1 MSMQGVRP
9 GPPAG
14 VYVNARH
21 RYLVYGLVI
30 EGELPLT
37 SVHEAAGGDGC
48 ADITLLAGSPDY
60 FRAIVPGGTPDP
72 EDWIEHVV
80 LDDGS
85 VYMKCSEV
93 FEATISANG
102 RTAICRML
110 GDVEQRAFEANLLNF
125 VVSASLTLQG
135 EETLHATVL
144 EMEGRAVGL
153 LGQSGAGKSTLAAYL
168 ISRGADLI
176 TDDMLRVSFS
186 GDTILAHPGP
196 YRLKLL
202 DQPATG
208 FLPDAVADGHFNALS
223 GKIMVRPRREPR
235 RHRAP
240 LRLAALFHLGD
251 PDDDTIT
258 EVSSTRLNGLE
269 LARTLMSSAMDTRY
283 TGSSRMEHQMRFVA
297 RVADLLPIHV
307 LRYPRTVAALDGV
320 AREIDRIIGP

>member
-1 MSMQGVRP
+1 VH
-9 GPPAG
+9 
-14 VYVNARH
+14 VNARH

-30 EGELPLT
+30 ESELPLT
-37 SVHEAAGGDGC
+37 SVHEAAGSDGC

-60 FRAIVPGGTPDP
+60 FHAIVPGSTRDP

-80 LDDGS
+80 LGDGS
-85 VYMKCSEV
+85 VYMKARDV
-93 FEATISANG
+93 FEANISANG
-102 RTAICRML
+102 DTAICRML

-125 VVSASLTLQG
+125 VVSASLTLRG

-144 EMEGRAVGL
+144 EMDGRAVGV
-153 LGQSGAGKSTLAAYL
+153 LGHSGAGKSTLAAYL

-176 TDDMLRVSFS
+176 TDDMLRVSFAD
-186 GDTILAHPGP
+186 DTVLAHPGP

-202 DQPATG
+202 DQPAID

-223 GKIMVRPRREPR
+223 GKIMVRPRRELRP
-235 RHRAP
+235 HRAP

-258 EVSSTRLNGLE
+258 EVSSARLRGLA
-269 LARTLMSSAMDTRY
+269 LARTLMSSAMDARY
-283 TGSSRMEHQMRFVA
+283 TGGSRMAQQMRFVS
-297 RVADLLPIHV
+297 RVADLLPVHA

-320 AREIDRIIGP
+320 AREIRRIIGP

>member
-1 MSMQGVRP
+1 MNG
-9 GPPAG
+9 
-14 VYVNARH
+14 RH

-30 EGELPLT
+30 ESELPLT
-37 SVHEAAGGDGC
+37 SVHEAASGDGC
-48 ADITLLAGSPDY
+48 ADVTLLAGSPDY
-60 FRAIVPGGTPDP
+60 FRAIVPGGACDP

-85 VYMKCSEV
+85 VYMKSSDV
-93 FEATISANG
+93 FEATISADG
-102 RTAICRML
+102 RTAVCRMQ

-176 TDDMLRVSFS
+176 TDDMLRMSFA
-186 GDTILAHPGP
+186 GDTILAYPGP

-202 DQPATG
+202 GQPAIG

-223 GKIMVRPRREPR
+223 GKIMVRPRPDLR

-240 LRLAALFHLGD
+240 TRLAALFHLGA

-258 EVSSTRLNGLE
+258 EVSSARLNGLE

-283 TGSSRMEHQMRFVA
+283 AGSSRMEHQMRFVA
-297 RVADLLPIHV
+297 RVADLLPVHA

-320 AREIDRIIGP
+320 AREIRRIIGP

>member
-1 MSMQGVRP
+1 VH
-9 GPPAG
+9 
-14 VYVNARH
+14 VNARH

-30 EGELPLT
+30 ESELPLT
-37 SVHEAAGGDGC
+37 SVHEAAGSESC

-60 FRAIVPGGTPDP
+60 FRAIVPGGARDP

-85 VYMKCSEV
+85 VYMKSSDV

-125 VVSASLTLQG
+125 VVSASLTVQG

-144 EMEGRAVGL
+144 EMEGGAVGL

-176 TDDMLRVSFS
+176 TDDMLRVSFA
-186 GDTILAHPGP
+186 GDKILAHPGP

-223 GKIMVRPRREPR
+223 GKIMVRPRRELR

-240 LRLAALFHLGD
+240 SRLAALFHLGD

-258 EVSSTRLNGLE
+258 EVSSVRLNGLE

-283 TGSSRMEHQMRFVA
+283 TGGGRMEHQMRFVA
-297 RVADLLPIHV
+297 RVADLLPVHA

-320 AREIDRIIGP
+320 AREIRRIIGP

>member
-1 MSMQGVRP
+1 M
-9 GPPAG
+9 
-14 VYVNARH
+14 NARH
-21 RYLVYGLVI
+21 RHLVYGLVI
-30 EGELPLT
+30 ESELPLT
-37 SVHEAAGGDGC
+37 SVHEAAGSDGR

-60 FRAIVPGGTPDP
+60 FRAIVPGGARDPD
-72 EDWIEHVV
+72 DWIEHVV

-85 VYMKCSEV
+85 VYMKSSDV

-168 ISRGADLI
+168 ISHGADLV
-176 TDDMLRVSFS
+176 TDDMLRVSFA

-202 DQPATG
+202 DPPATG

-235 RHRAP
+235 SHRAP
-240 LRLAALFHLGD
+240 SRLAALFHLGD
-251 PDDDTIT
+251 PDDDTIA
-258 EVSSTRLNGLE
+258 EVSSARLSGLE
-269 LARTLMSSAMDTRY
+269 LAKTLMSSAMDTRY
-283 TGSSRMEHQMRFVA
+283 AGSSRMEHQMRFVA
-297 RVADLLPIHV
+297 RVADLLPVHA

-320 AREIDRIIGP
+320 AREIRRIIGP

>member
-1 MSMQGVRP
+1 VH
-9 GPPAG
+9 
-14 VYVNARH
+14 VNARH

-30 EGELPLT
+30 ESELPLT
-37 SVHEAAGGDGC
+37 SVHEAAGSDGC

-60 FRAIVPGGTPDP
+60 FRAMVPGGARDP

-85 VYMKCSEV
+85 VYMKSSDV
-93 FEATISANG
+93 FEANISANG

-125 VVSASLTLQG
+125 VVSASLTLRG

-144 EMEGRAVGL
+144 EMDGRAVGL

-176 TDDMLRVSFS
+176 TDDMLRVSFT

-223 GKIMVRPRREPR
+223 GKIMVRPRRELR
-235 RHRAP
+235 RQRAP
-240 LRLAALFHLGD
+240 SRLAALFHLGD

-258 EVSSTRLNGLE
+258 GVSSTRLSGLE

-283 TGSSRMEHQMRFVA
+283 AGSRRMEQQMRFVA
-297 RVADLLPIHV
+297 GVADLLPVHA
-307 LRYPRTVAALDGV
+307 LRYPRTIAALDGV
-320 AREIDRIIGP
+320 AHEIRRIIGP

>member
-1 MSMQGVRP
+1 M
-9 GPPAG
+9 
-14 VYVNARH
+14 NAHH

-30 EGELPLT
+30 ESELPLT
-37 SVHEAAGGDGC
+37 SVHEAAGNDGC
-48 ADITLLAGSPDY
+48 ADITLLAGSPEY
-60 FRAIVPGGTPDP
+60 FRAITPGGARDP

-80 LDDGS
+80 LDDGG
-85 VYMKCSEV
+85 VYMKSSDV

-102 RTAICRML
+102 RTAICRRL

-176 TDDMLRVSFS
+176 TDDMLRVSFA
-186 GDTILAHPGP
+186 GDTILAYPGP

-240 LRLAALFHLGD
+240 SRLAALFHLGD
-251 PDDDTIT
+251 PEDDTIT
-258 EVSSTRLNGLE
+258 EVSSARLNGLE

-283 TGSSRMEHQMRFVA
+283 AGSSRMEHQMRFVA
-297 RVADLLPIHV
+297 RLADLLPVHA

-320 AREIDRIIGP
+320 AREIRRIIGP

>member
-1 MSMQGVRP
+1 M
-9 GPPAG
+9 
-14 VYVNARH
+14 NARH
-21 RYLVYGLVI
+21 RHLVYGLVI
-30 EGELPLT
+30 ESELPLT
-37 SVHEAAGGDGC
+37 SVHEAAGNDGC

-60 FRAIVPGGTPDP
+60 FRAVAPGGPRDP

-85 VYMKCSEV
+85 VYMKSNDV
-93 FEATISANG
+93 FEATISSNG

-168 ISRGADLI
+168 ISHGADLI
-176 TDDMLRVSFS
+176 TDDMLRVSFA
-186 GDTILAHPGP
+186 GDTLLAYPGP

-223 GKIMVRPRREPR
+223 GKVMVRPRREVR
-235 RHRAP
+235 GHRAP
-240 LRLAALFHLGD
+240 SRLAALFHLRE
-251 PDDDTIT
+251 PDDDTVT
-258 EVSSTRLNGLE
+258 EISSARLNGLE

-283 TGSSRMEHQMRFVA
+283 ASSSRMEHQMRFVA
-297 RVADLLPIHV
+297 HVADLLPVHA
-307 LRYPRTVAALDGV
+307 LRYPRTVEALEGV
-320 AREIDRIIGP
+320 AREIRRVIGP

>member
-1 MSMQGVRP
+1 VH
-9 GPPAG
+9 
-14 VYVNARH
+14 VNARH

-30 EGELPLT
+30 ESELPLT
-37 SVHEAAGGDGC
+37 SVHEAAGSDGC

-60 FRAIVPGGTPDP
+60 FRTILPGGTRDP

-80 LDDGS
+80 LDGGG
-85 VYMKCSEV
+85 VYMKSSEV

-125 VVSASLTLQG
+125 VVSASLTMQG

-168 ISRGADLI
+168 ISCGADLI
-176 TDDMLRVSFS
+176 TDDMLRVSFA

-223 GKIMVRPRREPR
+223 GKIMVRPRRELR

-240 LRLAALFHLGD
+240 SRLAALFHLGD

-258 EVSSTRLNGLE
+258 EVSSVRLNGLE

-283 TGSSRMEHQMRFVA
+283 TGGGRMEHQMRFVA
-297 RVADLLPIHV
+297 RVADLLPVHA

-320 AREIDRIIGP
+320 AREIRRIIGP

>member
-1 MSMQGVRP
+1 M
-9 GPPAG
+9 
-14 VYVNARH
+14 NARH

-30 EGELPLT
+30 ESELPLT
-37 SVHEAAGGDGC
+37 SVHEAAGSDAC

-60 FRAIVPGGTPDP
+60 FRAIVPGGTRDP

-85 VYMKCSEV
+85 VYMKSSEV

-102 RTAICRML
+102 RTAACRML

-176 TDDMLRVSFS
+176 TDDMLRVSFA

-223 GKIMVRPRREPR
+223 GKIMVRPRPEPR

-240 LRLAALFHLGD
+240 SRLAALFHLGD
-251 PDDDTIT
+251 PDEDTIT
-258 EVSSTRLNGLE
+258 EVSSARLNGLQ

-283 TGSSRMEHQMRFVA
+283 AGSSRMEHQMRFVA
-297 RVADLLPIHV
+297 RVADLLPVHA

-320 AREIDRIIGP
+320 AREIRRIIGP

>member
-1 MSMQGVRP
+1 M
-9 GPPAG
+9 
-14 VYVNARH
+14 NARH

-30 EGELPLT
+30 ESELPLT
-37 SVHEAAGGDGC
+37 SVHEAAGSDGC

-60 FRAIVPGGTPDP
+60 FRTIVPGGTRDP

-80 LDDGS
+80 LDDGG
-85 VYMKCSEV
+85 VYMKSSEV

-125 VVSASLTLQG
+125 VVSASLTMQG

-168 ISRGADLI
+168 ISCGADLI
-176 TDDMLRVSFS
+176 TDDMLRVSFA
-186 GDTILAHPGP
+186 GNTILAYPGP

-202 DQPATG
+202 DQPAIG

-223 GKIMVRPRREPR
+223 GKIMVRPRRELR

-240 LRLAALFHLGD
+240 SRLAALFHLGD

-258 EVSSTRLNGLE
+258 EVSSARLNGLE
-269 LARTLMSSAMDTRY
+269 LARTVMSSAMDTRY
-283 TGSSRMEHQMRFVA
+283 ADSSRMEHQMRFVA
-297 RVADLLPIHV
+297 RVADLLPVHA
-307 LRYPRTVAALDGV
+307 LRYPRTVAALDDV
-320 AREIDRIIGP
+320 AREIRRIIGP

>member
-1 MSMQGVRP
+1 M
-9 GPPAG
+9 
-14 VYVNARH
+14 NARH

-30 EGELPLT
+30 ESELPLT
-37 SVHEAAGGDGC
+37 SVHEAAGSDGS
-48 ADITLLAGSPDY
+48 ADITLLAGSPEY
-60 FRAIVPGGTPDP
+60 FTVIVPGGARDP

-80 LDDGS
+80 LEDGS
-85 VYMKCSEV
+85 VYMKSSDV
-93 FEATISANG
+93 FEANISANG

-125 VVSASLTLQG
+125 VLSASLTLRG

-144 EMEGRAVGL
+144 EMDGRAVGL

-176 TDDMLRVSFS
+176 TDDMLRVSFA

-202 DQPATG
+202 DQPAIG

-235 RHRAP
+235 RQSAP
-240 LRLAALFHLGD
+240 SRLAALFHLGD

-258 EVSSTRLNGLE
+258 AVSSTRLAGLE

-283 TGSSRMEHQMRFVA
+283 TGSRRMEHQMRFVA
-297 RVADLLPIHV
+297 RVADLLPIHA

-320 AREIDRIIGP
+320 AREIRRIIGP

>member
-1 MSMQGVRP
+1 M
-9 GPPAG
+9 
-14 VYVNARH
+14 NARH

-30 EGELPLT
+30 ESELPLT

-60 FRAIVPGGTPDP
+60 FRAIVPGGTRDP

-297 RVADLLPIHV
+297 RVADLLPIHA
-307 LRYPRTVAALDGV
+307 LRYPRTVVALDGV
-320 AREIDRIIGP
+320 AREIHRIIGP

>member
-1 MSMQGVRP
+1 MK
-9 GPPAG
+9 
-14 VYVNARH
+14 ARH

-30 EGELPLT
+30 ESELPLT

-60 FRAIVPGGTPDP
+60 FRAIVPAGARDP

-80 LDDGS
+80 LDDGG
-85 VYMKCSEV
+85 VYMKSSDV

-102 RTAICRML
+102 RSTLCRML

-176 TDDMLRVSFS
+176 TDDMLRVSFA
-186 GDTILAHPGP
+186 GDAILAHPGP

-208 FLPDAVADGHFNALS
+208 FLPEAVADGHFNALS
-223 GKIMVRPRREPR
+223 GKIMVRPRRER
-235 RHRAP
+235 RGHRTP
-240 LRLAALFHLGD
+240 SRLAALFHLGD
-251 PDDDTIT
+251 PDDDTISD
-258 EVSSTRLNGLE
+258 VSSTRLSGLE

-283 TGSSRMEHQMRFVA
+283 AGSSRMEHQMRFVA
-297 RVADLLPIHV
+297 RVAALLPVHA

-320 AREIDRIIGP
+320 AREIRRIIGP

>member
-1 MSMQGVRP
+1 
-9 GPPAG
+9 
-14 VYVNARH
+14 VNARH

-30 EGELPLT
+30 ESELPLT
-37 SVHEAAGGDGC
+37 SVHEAAGSGAC

-60 FRAIVPGGTPDP
+60 FRAIVPGGARDP

-85 VYMKCSEV
+85 VYMKASDV
-93 FEATISANG
+93 FEANISANG

-125 VVSASLTLQG
+125 VVSASLTLRG

-144 EMEGRAVGL
+144 EMDGRAVGL
-153 LGQSGAGKSTLAAYL
+153 LGHSGAGKSTLAACL
-168 ISRGADLI
+168 INRGADLI
-176 TDDMLRVSFS
+176 TDDMLRVSFT

-202 DQPATG
+202 DQPAIG

-223 GKIMVRPRREPR
+223 GKIMVRPRPELRKD
-235 RHRAP
+235 RAP
-240 LRLAALFHLGD
+240 SRLAALFHLGD

-258 EVSSTRLNGLE
+258 GVSSTRLSGLE

-283 TGSSRMEHQMRFVA
+283 TGSRRMEHQMRFVA
-297 RVADLLPIHV
+297 RVADLLPVHA

-320 AREIDRIIGP
+320 VREIRRIIGP

>member
-1 MSMQGVRP
+1 M
-9 GPPAG
+9 
-14 VYVNARH
+14 NARH
-21 RYLVYGLVI
+21 RHLVYGLVI
-30 EGELPLT
+30 ESELPLT
-37 SVHEAAGGDGC
+37 SVHEAAGSDGR

-60 FRAIVPGGTPDP
+60 FRAIVPGGARDPD
-72 EDWIEHVV
+72 DWIEHVV

-85 VYMKCSEV
+85 VYMKSSDV

-168 ISRGADLI
+168 ISHGADLV
-176 TDDMLRVSFS
+176 TDDMLRMSFA

-235 RHRAP
+235 SHRAP
-240 LRLAALFHLGD
+240 SRLAALFHLGD

-258 EVSSTRLNGLE
+258 EVSSARLSGLE
-269 LARTLMSSAMDTRY
+269 LAKTLMSSAMDTRY
-283 TGSSRMEHQMRFVA
+283 AGSSRMEHQMRFVA
-297 RVADLLPIHV
+297 RVADLLPVHA

-320 AREIDRIIGP
+320 AREIRRIIGP

>member
-1 MSMQGVRP
+1 VH
-9 GPPAG
+9 
-14 VYVNARH
+14 VNARH

-30 EGELPLT
+30 ESELPLT
-37 SVHEAAGGDGC
+37 SVHEAAGSDGC

-60 FRAIVPGGTPDP
+60 FRTILLGGARDP

-80 LDDGS
+80 LDDGG
-85 VYMKCSEV
+85 VYMKSSEV

-125 VVSASLTLQG
+125 VVSASLTMQG

-168 ISRGADLI
+168 ISCGADLI
-176 TDDMLRVSFS
+176 TDDMLRVSFA
-186 GDTILAHPGP
+186 GNTILAYPGP

-202 DQPATG
+202 DQPAIG

-223 GKIMVRPRREPR
+223 GKIMVRPRRELR

-240 LRLAALFHLGD
+240 SRLAALFHLGD

-258 EVSSTRLNGLE
+258 EVSSARLNGLE
-269 LARTLMSSAMDTRY
+269 LARTVMSSAMDTRY
-283 TGSSRMEHQMRFVA
+283 ADSSRMEHQMRFVA
-297 RVADLLPIHV
+297 RVADLLPVHA

-320 AREIDRIIGP
+320 AREIRRIIGP

>member
-1 MSMQGVRP
+1 M
-9 GPPAG
+9 
-14 VYVNARH
+14 NARH

-30 EGELPLT
+30 ESELPLT
-37 SVHEAAGGDGC
+37 SVHETAGSDGC

-60 FRAIVPGGTPDP
+60 FRAIVPGGARAPD
-72 EDWIEHVV
+72 DWIEHAV

-85 VYMKCSEV
+85 VYMKASDV
-93 FEATISANG
+93 FEANISANG
-102 RTAICRML
+102 RAAVCRML

-125 VVSASLTLQG
+125 VVSASLTLRG

-144 EMEGRAVGL
+144 DMEGRAVGL

-176 TDDMLRVSFS
+176 TDDMLRVSFA
-186 GDTILAHPGP
+186 GDAILAYPGP

-202 DQPATG
+202 DQPAIG
-208 FLPDAVADGHFNALS
+208 FLPEAVADGHFNALS
-223 GKIMVRPRREPR
+223 GKIMVRPLREPR

-251 PDDDTIT
+251 PYDDAVTD
-258 EVSSTRLNGLE
+258 VSSARLNGLE
-269 LARTLMSSAMDTRY
+269 LARALMSSAMDARY
-283 TGSSRMEHQMRFVA
+283 EGSGRMEHQMRFVA
-297 RVADLLPIHV
+297 RVANLLPVHA

-320 AREIDRIIGP
+320 TRQIRRIIGP